1 MKPRV
6 THISTAPVTS
16 VTHDGI
22 WAVEMT
28 RHGQLMDN
36 AWSVIHNLT
45 TALG

>member
-1 MKPRV
+1 MKLRV
-6 THISTAPVTS
+6 AHISTATATS
-16 VTHDGI
+16 VTHDVEE
-22 WAVEMT
+22 AVEMT